1 MKIKVTNI
9 VYDTESDGEVHDIDL
24 PKEMILDIPNDCDIE
39 DEIANE
45 ISNKTGWCI
54 EFFNYEIL

>member
-24 PKEMILDIPNDCDIE
+24 PKEMILNIPNDCDIE
-39 DEIANE
+39 DEIANQ

-54 EFFNYEIL
+54 EGFNYEIL